1 MAPYDP
7 PMFGGRF
14 YLFTILGFPVYA
26 DFSWLIICAL
36 LVWRLSQFTFPWQ
49 APGFS
54 ETAYL
59 VMGILGAVGLF
70 GSILLHEVGHML
82 EARRRRIPTGDIT
95 LHIFGGLASMYA
107 SPRTPGA
114 QATIALAG
122 PAVTLILG
130 VVFFGCEFLAKTTGQ
145 SEALIAVL
153 YYLWFI
159 NAILLVF
166 NLIPAFPLDGG
177 RVLHAILWAASGKQ
191 LWSMRAAATVGV
203 VFAAILVALGAA
215 ALAKVIPIGGGI
227 WWVLIGVYL
236 FSAANA
242 ARKGAMI

>member
-1 MAPYDP
+1 
-7 PMFGGRF
+7 MFGGRF

-26 DFSWLIICAL
+26 DFSWLIICGL

-54 ETAYL
+54 ENAYL
-59 VMGILGAVGLF
+59 VMGVLGAVGLF

-95 LHIFGGLASMYA
+95 LHLFGGLAQIYA
-107 SPRTPGA
+107 SPRKPGEE
-114 QATIALAG
+114 ATIALAG
-122 PAVTLILG
+122 PAVTVLLAI
-130 VVFFGCEFLAKTTGQ
+130 VFFGCSQLASSTGQ
-145 SEALIAVL
+145 SQALIAVFD
-153 YYLWFI
+153 YLWFI

-177 RVLHAILWAASGKQ
+177 RVLHSILWAASGKQ
-191 LWSMRAAATVGV
+191 LWAMRASATVGV
-203 VFAAILVALGAA
+203 VFAAILVGVGAA
-215 ALAKVIPIGGGI
+215 SFANILPIGGGI
-227 WWVLIGVYL
+227 WWVLIGIYL

>member
-1 MAPYDP
+1 
-7 PMFGGRF
+7 MFGGRF

-26 DFSWLIICAL
+26 DFSWLIICAF
-36 LVWRLSQFTFPWQ
+36 LVYRLSQSTFPWQ

-54 ETAYL
+54 ENAYL
-59 VMGILGAVGLF
+59 VMGVLGAIGLF
-70 GSILLHEVGHML
+70 GSILLHEIGHML

-95 LHIFGGLASMYA
+95 LHLFGGLAQIYA
-107 SPRTPGA
+107 SPRKPLE

-122 PAVTLILG
+122 PAVTVLLAI
-130 VVFFGCEFLAKTTGQ
+130 VFFGCSQLASRTGQ
-145 SEALIAVL
+145 SEAIIAVFN
-153 YYLWFI
+153 YLWFI

-191 LWSMRAAATVGV
+191 LWAMRASATVGV
-203 VFAAILVALGAA
+203 VFAALLIGLGV
-215 ALAKVIPIGGGI
+215 LSLTGVFPYGGGL
-227 WWVLIGVYL
+227 WSVLIGVYL

-242 ARKGAMI
+242 ARNGAMI